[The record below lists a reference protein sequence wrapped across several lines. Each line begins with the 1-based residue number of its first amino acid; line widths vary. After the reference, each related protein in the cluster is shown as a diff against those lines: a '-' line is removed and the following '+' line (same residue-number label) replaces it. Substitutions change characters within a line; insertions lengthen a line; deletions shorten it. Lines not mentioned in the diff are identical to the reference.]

1 MMGKLFTI
9 GHSQHNIEY
18 FTMLLKK
25 YNINYVLDVRS
36 IPYSKYA
43 EQYDRE
49 NIEKYISSNGIKYSF
64 MGKFFGARPK
74 EKELYCS
81 EGYLDFE
88 IVRKSERFN
97 KGFKN
102 VMLGL
107 QQGYNI
113 VFMCTE
119 KDPFDCHRAIMVAR
133 AFDLAG
139 VETNHILEDGTLQH
153 QNKLN
158 SRLLDKY
165 FPERNQIM
173 LFDDINK
180 IEPMNYLNMAY
191 MLRNKE
197 IGYHLE
203 NKS

>member
-1 MMGKLFTI
+1 MGKLFTI
-9 GHSQHNIEY
+9 GHSQHNVEY
-18 FTMLLKK
+18 FISMLKK

-43 EQYDRE
+43 EQYDRQ
-49 NIEKYISSNGIKYSF
+49 NIEKYMSYNGIRYSF

-74 EKELYCS
+74 EKELYCA

-88 IVRKSERFN
+88 KVRKSERFL

-113 VFMCTE
+113 VLMCTE
-119 KDPFDCHRAIMVAR
+119 KDPFDCHRAIMVSR
-133 AFDLAG
+133 AFELAK
-139 VETNHILEDGTLQH
+139 VEVNHILADGNLQH

-158 SRLLDKY
+158 ARLLDKY
-165 FPERNQIM
+165 FPERDQIM

-180 IEPMNYLNMAY
+180 TKQTNYLNMAY
-191 MLRNKE
+191 VLRNKE

-203 NKS
+203 NES